1 MRTRQTTEQAQVVRD
16 TSWLKSLL
24 NNVPL
29 LKWVRKFSA
38 DYMLDDNSMA
48 KRFGIR
54 TNEDSISVADTTM
67 TKLLTTHCR
76 FEGKE
81 YTRFNMKQLA
91 EMVALL
97 GSEGELIITE
107 GNSREMV
114 VQIGDTCVVVCPLP
128 KSDSRENEEE

>member
-67 TKLLTTHCR
+67 TKLLTTLQVR
-76 FEGKE
+76 GEGVYQIQYE
-81 YTRFNMKQLA
+81 AVGRDGGLA
-91 EMVALL
+91 GKRRRAHHHR
-97 GSEGELIITE
+97 GQQQ
-107 GNSREMV
+107 GNGGADR
-114 VQIGDTCVVVCPLP
+114 
-128 KSDSRENEEE
+128 